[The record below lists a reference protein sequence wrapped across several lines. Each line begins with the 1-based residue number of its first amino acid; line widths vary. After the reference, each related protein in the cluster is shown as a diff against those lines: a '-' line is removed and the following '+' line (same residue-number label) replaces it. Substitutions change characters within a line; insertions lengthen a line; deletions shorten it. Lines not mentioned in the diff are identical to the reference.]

1 TLADETKSCF
11 NRTTNI
17 FNDISVLLKPIL
29 DDTERQPIFNRS
41 MIRKIFGV
49 LNNQYLDDEG
59 HLKVFKAAC
68 RRGEHICTDIIVH
81 HQNRQELLLKF

>member
-1 TLADETKSCF
+1 
-11 NRTTNI
+11 
-17 FNDISVLLKPIL
+17 
-29 DDTERQPIFNRS
+29 

-68 RRGEHICTDIIVH
+68 RLGEHICTDIIVH
-81 HQNRQELLLKF
+81 H